1 MEKIGV
7 FGGTFNPPHLGHL
20 HIAKSFAKEYN
31 LSKVLIIPTY
41 IPPHKT
47 SPHLAGT
54 DERLE
59 MCRRTFADDFFE
71 VSDIEIERRGKS
83 YTYDTLKE
91 LQGFYPGAQF
101 FFLVGDDMLT
111 SLHTWNRPKNI
122 LGMCTIVASTRCDE
136 MTLNQLREYSEEY
149 FPDELSLGKIQFLRT
164 KPIEISSTEI
174 RNRIEMHESASEFL
188 TEETLKYIISRG
200 LYDAGTQG

>member
-7 FGGTFNPPHLGHL
+7 FGGTFNPPHFGHL
-20 HIAKSFAKEYN
+20 HIAKCFAKEYN

-47 SPHLAGT
+47 SPHLAAT

-59 MCRRTFADDFFE
+59 MCRRTFEDEMFE

-91 LQGFYPGAQF
+91 LQDFYPKAQL

-111 SLHTWNRPKNI
+111 SLHTWHRPKEI
-122 LGMCTIVASTRCDE
+122 LSLCTIVASTRCDE
-136 MTLNQLREYSEEY
+136 ITIKRLKEYSEEY
-149 FPDELSLGKIQFLRT
+149 FPKELALGKIQFLKA

-174 RNRIEMHESASEFL
+174 RNRIEKHESASEFL
-188 TEETLKYIISRG
+188 TEGTLKYIISRG
-200 LYDAGTQG
+200 LYDA

>member
-54 DERLE
+54 DDRLE
-59 MCRRTFADDFFE
+59 MCRRTFTDDFFE

-111 SLHTWNRPKNI
+111 SLHTWNRPKDI

-136 MTLNQLREYSEEY
+136 MTVNQLREYSEEY
-149 FPDELSLGKIQFLRT
+149 FPDELALGKIQFLRT
-164 KPIEISSTEI
+164 RPIEISSTEI
-174 RNRIEMHESASEFL
+174 RNRIEMHESANEFL

>member
-54 DERLE
+54 DDRLE

-91 LQGFYPGAQF
+91 LQGFYTGAQF

-111 SLHTWNRPKNI
+111 SLHTWNRPKDI

-136 MTLNQLREYSEEY
+136 MTVNQLREYSEEY
-149 FPDELSLGKIQFLRT
+149 FPDKLALGKIQFLKT

-174 RNRIEMHESASEFL
+174 RSRIEMHESASEFL